1 MGVVTY
7 HTFFLLAAFQGKPYL
22 WGVFRP
28 SKERFAMV
36 EEHGIGH
43 GAQEE
48 MGKQHAADC
57 GVGKKGHMVAGSNV
71 GVGFGTPEE
80 AEGQGMEQEQTS
92 SVVRFNTQIPVEDAA
107 LAASAPTMTST
118 MSANNGHMASGLN
131 MGVGLETP
139 EEAEGQGMEQEQ
151 TPSVAQLNTQ
161 IPVEDAARATSAPT
175 MTAAL
180 SANNGLAGFNMGVI
194 PENPEE
200 AEGQGIVQEQIP
212 SVARPHTPI
221 PVEDTARA
229 TLAPSMTATLS
240 ANNGHGA
247 TSAPTMP
254 AAMSANDGQIHS
266 SFSVPTGAML
276 GFVAR
281 QTPRLELLIEQM
293 QREGAVV
300 VVMRGEMI
308 GSGLGQTTATG

>member
-151 TPSVAQLNTQ
+151 
-161 IPVEDAARATSAPT
+161 
-175 MTAAL
+175 
-180 SANNGLAGFNMGVI
+180 
-194 PENPEE
+194 
-200 AEGQGIVQEQIP
+200 IP

-221 PVEDTARA
+221 PVEDAARA
-229 TLAPSMTATLS
+229 TSAPSMTATLS